1 MRKKTMLIKKGIL
14 SKQNGVTM
22 LHLLLLAAVGLGLIR
37 LMVPPDRMFGSSVD
51 WYSQH
56 VTIVDAMRKEF
67 YASGNLLPD
76 WTPLGSG
83 SNFFSFSYY
92 GFLRPDVLLS
102 FALPGVAVETLIQG
116 YAIFEMIAGAWLLY
130 WWVRRHGIE
139 RQFCFMGGILYLTSG
154 CLFQAHRQIM
164 FVNYLPYLILALL
177 CLDGLRETVK
187 RSASRGVSRWF
198 PIHLGL
204 TLSLGM
210 VLFHSFYF
218 FPSCFVCCLLYFQFG
233 GNRPGR
239 RQWAVFLGSVTA
251 AVSLAMVLL
260 LPTAL
265 AILENEKDVKGT
277 EFWKLF
283 TVNPSLNNLLYGKYG
298 CGLTALCLYGLLLAI
313 RRRQSRILAV
323 SICVFFSCPLFYWI
337 LNGTLYARPKAMIPF
352 MPLVILMTMEV
363 VQEIRK
369 GRMRHSVLLAVVSV
383 LPVLVQVV
391 FLSDGQEKLMMA
403 DAVVVVLFAVT
414 GWELSRYGGIDISEH
429 VGHRRFQICR
439 VYQNICL
446 PKFGVFRNRRTPF
459 ELSGVPGIL
468 KALRLIGCVVSVL
481 LLCVVPVLLCLDTA
495 KSEDFVKK
503 QTDTREV
510 FSEQELRAL
519 CTEENAAFDMLS
531 APMTDSNYVPFGG
544 LRRTTMYSSVSN
556 SLYNR
561 LFYDILKMPVSN
573 RNRVALTGNE
583 NPFQEYLMGV
593 RYLQGSADRLPEGY
607 EILAEKDGQAI
618 AENPCVLPVAY
629 GSTALMGESD
639 FDMLNYPQTLEAL
652 VSRTVVPGSGFVAA
666 GTASGASGTIAE
678 EISGEDSSEIS
689 KESSVEVSGESFE
702 GISGESSVEISE
714 GVFQSGE
721 ASQMKKYALPERFME
736 PITKVNTANDVNT
749 KTKTETIPDSA
760 DSAAL
765 PQVKTADNRVYI
777 TNDRAVTVT
786 KPLPSVLKHHIL
798 LLSFDVEYQG
808 KADIDITINGIR
820 NRLSGSSAPY
830 PNRNTTFT
838 YMISQAE
845 PLKEL
850 NIRYSKGNYQID
862 HVQAWTF
869 PVSGLSNPGVVPFYT
884 HDTQQ
889 ENPSIRQ
896 AAQQTD
902 SSSQQATRQTNLLN
916 VRSSQTGNLSPHTG
930 DFSRKKDRS
939 ELLRG
944 TITMDQDGYFVTS
957 FAYSNG
963 YQITIDGKSVTPV
976 LVNKAFVGAPLS
988 EGTHE
993 ITVSFRAPGKTIGLL
1008 FSLGTLVYL
1017 AAGVLLP
1024 AAAALRRKSRAPR
1037 PARLPVPVPATKNIY
1052 TKLR

>member
-1 MRKKTMLIKKGIL
+1 MRKKTMLIKKGML
-14 SKQNGVTM
+14 SKQNGVTV
-22 LHLLLLAAVGLGLIR
+22 LHLLLLAAVGLGLVG
-37 LMVPPDRMFGSSVD
+37 LMVPPDRMFGSSMD

-76 WTPLGSG
+76 WTPFGSG

-102 FALPGVAVETLIQG
+102 FALPDVAVETVIQW

-164 FVNYLPYLILALL
+164 FVNYLPYLILALI

-187 RSASRGVSRWF
+187 HSASRGVSRWF
-198 PIHLGL
+198 PVHLGL

-233 GNRPGR
+233 GNRPDG

-283 TVNPSLNNLLYGKYG
+283 AVNPSLNGLLYGKYG
-298 CGLTALCLYGLLLAI
+298 CGLTVLCLYGLLLAI
-313 RRRQSRILAV
+313 RRQQSRILAV
-323 SICVFFSCPLFYWI
+323 SVCVFFSCPLFYWI

-363 VQEIRK
+363 LQEIRK
-369 GRMRHSVLLAVVSV
+369 GKMRHSVPLAVVSV

-403 DAVVVVLFAVT
+403 DAAVVVLFAVV
-414 GWELSRYGGIDISEH
+414 GWGLNRYGGTGISEH
-429 VGHRRFQICR
+429 VGHRRCQICR
-439 VYQNICL
+439 VCRNICL
-446 PKFGVFRNRRTPF
+446 PKFDVFRNWREPF

-468 KALRLIGCVVSVL
+468 KALRLVGCVGSVL
-481 LLCVVPVLLCLDTA
+481 LLCVVPVLLCLNTA

-510 FSEQELRAL
+510 FSAQELRAL

-573 RNRVALTGNE
+573 RNRVALTANE

-607 EILAEKDGQAI
+607 EILAERDGQVI
-618 AENPCVLPVAY
+618 AENPYVLPVAY
-629 GSTALMGESD
+629 GSTALMGEED
-639 FDMLNYPQTLEAL
+639 FDVLNYPQTLEAL
-652 VSRTVVPGSGFVAA
+652 VSRTVVPGSGSVAA
-666 GTASGASGTIAE
+666 GAEPETSGDA
-678 EISGEDSSEIS
+678 
-689 KESSVEVSGESFE
+689 
-702 GISGESSVEISE
+702 SVEIPE
-714 GVFQSGE
+714 GFFQSGDT
-721 ASQMKKYALPERFME
+721 SQMKKYVLPERFME
-736 PITKVNTANDVNT
+736 PVTKVNTATDVNT
-749 KTKTETIPDSA
+749 KTKTETVPDSA
-760 DSAAL
+760 DSATL
-765 PQVKTADNRVYI
+765 PQAKTANNHVYI
-777 TNDRAVTVT
+777 TNNRAVTVT
-786 KPLPSVLKHHIL
+786 KQLPSVLTHHIL

-838 YMISQAE
+838 YMISQKE

-884 HDTQQ
+884 HYTQQ

-896 AAQQTD
+896 TAQQTD
-902 SSSQQATRQTNLLN
+902 SSSQQATRQTNLLD
-916 VRSSQTGNLSPHTG
+916 VHSSQTENFSPHTD
-930 DFSRKKDRS
+930 DFPRKEDRR

-976 LVNKAFVGAPLS
+976 RVNKAFVGAPLS

-993 ITVSFRAPGKTIGLL
+993 ITVSFHAPGKAIGLL
-1008 FSLGTLVYL
+1008 FSLGTLAYL
-1017 AAGVLLP
+1017 SAGVLLP
-1024 AAAALRRKSRAPR
+1024 AAATFRRKFRPLH
-1037 PARLPVPVPATKNIY
+1037 PARLPIPVSATKNIY